1 MSSVKNLENVLFT
14 EKYRPQNLKCCIL
27 PSRIKSMLDGG
38 VRMNLLLHGSAGIG
52 KTTTAKALCKQF
64 GHNTLYI
71 NGSTENSI
79 DTIRTKITEFAMNN
93 SIFHYDNPI
102 KVVLIDECDGF
113 SQQAWQGMRATVEQY
128 AANTRFILTANY
140 VEKIPEPIQSR
151 FQMIDFNFTSEETNE
166 IKKGQ
171 ILRVM
176 EICKNEGMEID
187 KMAAV
192 KMIQTY
198 FPDMRT
204 VVNQLQRMKLEGKT
218 FIGVDDIKDSA
229 SEFAEL
235 YEMIITDD
243 DPLENYKFV
252 MKNYS
257 NCVEDVIASLGN
269 PFMQYIMKSK
279 PNLIGKLPVIAVLNA
294 KYQMNLKNCIDPVVV
309 ALANIYE
316 LQIEIQK

>member
-1 MSSVKNLENVLFT
+1 MSVKNLDTILWT
-14 EKYRPQNLKCCIL
+14 EKYRPNTLDGCIL
-27 PSRIKSMLDGG
+27 PKRIKTMLEDG
-38 VRMNLLLHGSAGIG
+38 VKMNMLFYGTAGIG
-52 KTTTAKALCKQF
+52 KTTTAKALCHQF

-79 DTIRTKITEFAMNN
+79 DTIRTKITDFALNQ
-93 SIFHYDNPI
+93 SILHYDNPI
-102 KVVLIDECDGF
+102 KIVLIDECDGF

-140 VEKIPEPIQSR
+140 ENKIPDPIKSR

-176 EICKNEGMEID
+176 DICKSEGMTID

-192 KMIQTY
+192 KMIQNY
-198 FPDMRT
+198 YPDMRSI
-204 VVNQLQRMKLEGKT
+204 VNHLQKYYLEGKT
-218 FIGVDDIKDSA
+218 NLTESDIKDSA

-235 YEMIITDD
+235 YDMIITKDN
-243 DPLENYKFV
+243 PLENYKFV

-257 NCVEDVIASLGN
+257 NCVDEVVASLGN
-269 PFMQYIMKSK
+269 PFMEYIMKTK
-279 PNLIGKLPVIAVLNA
+279 PNLIGKLPIIAVLNA
-294 KYQMNLKNCIDPVVV
+294 KYQMNLKNCIDPVIV

-316 LQIEIQK
+316 LQMEIQK

>member
-1 MSSVKNLENVLFT
+1 MSVKNLNNVLFT
-14 EKYRPQNLKCCIL
+14 EKYRPQTLDGCIL
-27 PSRIKSMLDGG
+27 PARIKSMLENG
-38 VRMNLLLHGSAGIG
+38 VTMNLLLHGSAGIG

-79 DTIRTKITEFAMNN
+79 DTIRTKITEFSMNQ
-93 SIFHYDNPI
+93 SILHYDNPI

-113 SQQAWQGMRATVEQY
+113 STAAWQGMRATVEQY

-151 FQMIDFNFTSEETNE
+151 FQMIDFNFTSDETNE
-166 IKKGQ
+166 VKKGQ
-171 ILRVM
+171 ILRVID
-176 EICKNEGMEID
+176 ICKKEGMDID

-192 KMIQTY
+192 KMVQTY
-198 FPDMRT
+198 FPDFRSII
-204 VVNQLQRMKLEGKT
+204 NHLQKFKLEGKLH
-218 FIGVDDIKDSA
+218 IEESDVKDNA

-235 YEMIITDD
+235 YDMIITSD
-243 DPLENYKFV
+243 DPVENYKFV

-269 PFMQYIMKSK
+269 PFMVYIMKSK
-279 PNLIGKLPVIAVLNA
+279 PNLIGKLPTIAILNA

-316 LQIEIQK
+316 LQMEIQK